1 MMISAVQ
8 QRDYT
13 VVQAGIL
20 VVATTYVISSFAV
33 DALYLV
39 ADPRVRTPAQE

>member
-1 MMISAVQ
+1 MTEQ
-8 QRDYT
+8 EQRDYT

-20 VVATTYVISSFAV
+20 VVAIAYVISSFAV

-39 ADPRVRTPAQE
+39 VDPRVRSPQTT